1 MLALYKLVK
10 VLPQSKFFTL
20 GDSNVIHREEKGTKW
35 RLIDK
40 EIECKKIMK
49 ENQTTQNCFK

>member
-40 EIECKKIMK
+40 EIECKKNYERK
-49 ENQTTQNCFK
+49 SNYLELF